1 MLYRSIIMLPSVGPF
16 PPPPENRF
24 FRHCYQALKENQLV
38 LPTIPDISLKIRK
51 AINDPKANNSKIAR
65 VVQMDPVITARL
77 IQIAN
82 SPLYRGRRR
91 IESCPEALTRLGLKA
106 AQHLITSFALKAV
119 FKARTQAIQKHMQ
132 ALWQH
137 SSYVAAICA
146 VLAHKTPG
154 FDPDRA
160 MLAGLVHDIGAVP
173 VLTFADGHME
183 LIGQPQD
190 LSQTIAKLRGPVG
203 AAIMRAWHFPED
215 FEAVV
220 QEAED
225 WFRDQAA
232 EPDYVD
238 LVLVSQL
245 HSFIGTPKIHDC
257 PRIDQIP
264 AYRKLLAGRL
274 DADISLNILEA
285 AKEEIWQIQNLLS
298 A

>member
-1 MLYRSIIMLPSVGPF
+1 MAPSTGPRVA
-16 PPPPENRF
+16 PCENRLLK
-24 FRHCYQALKENQLV
+24 HCTQALAENKLM
-38 LPTIPDISLKIRK
+38 LPTIPDISLKIRR
-51 AINDPKANNSKIAR
+51 AINDPKANNLKIAR

-119 FKARTQAIQKHMQ
+119 FNARSRTIQKRMQ
-132 ALWQH
+132 ELWQH

-173 VLTFADGHME
+173 VLTFADRHPE
-183 LIGQPQD
+183 LIAQAED
-190 LSQTIAKLRGPVG
+190 LTQAIAKLRGPVG
-203 AAIMRAWHFPED
+203 AAILRAWHFPED
-215 FEAVV
+215 FQAVA

-225 WFRDQAA
+225 WFRDPGAQA
-232 EPDYVD
+232 DYVD
-238 LVLVSQL
+238 VVVVSQL
-245 HSFIGTPKIHDC
+245 HSFVGTPAIHQY
-257 PRIDQIP
+257 PRIATIP

-274 DADISLNILEA
+274 DAETSRNVLET
-285 AKEEIWQIQNLLS
+285 AKEEIWQIQNLLL

>member
-1 MLYRSIIMLPSVGPF
+1 MSAAAGSATPDQANRFLQHCVQALR
-16 PPPPENRF
+16 ENR
-24 FRHCYQALKENQLV
+24 LV
-38 LPTIPDISLKIRK
+38 LPTLPEISLKIRR
-51 AINDPKANNSKIAR
+51 AINDPKANNYNIAK
-65 VVQMDPVITARL
+65 VVQIDPVITARL

-91 IESCPEALTRLGLKA
+91 IESCPEALTRLGLKV
-106 AQHLITSFALKAV
+106 AQYLITSLALKTV
-119 FKARTQAIQKHMQ
+119 FQARTRVIQKRMQ
-132 ALWQH
+132 ELWQH

-146 VLAHKTPG
+146 VLAHKTLG

-173 VLTFADGHME
+173 VLTFADRHLD
-183 LIGQPQD
+183 LIAQPQD
-190 LSQTIAKLRGPVG
+190 LTHAIAKLRGPLG

-220 QEAED
+220 LEAEN
-225 WFRDQAA
+225 WFRDPAA

-245 HSFIGTPKIHDC
+245 HSFVGTPAIHHY
-257 PRIDQIP
+257 PRIDEIP

-274 DADISLNILEA
+274 DTALSLNILET
-285 AKEEIWQIQNLLS
+285 AKEEIWQIQNLLGL
-298 A
+298 

>member
-1 MLYRSIIMLPSVGPF
+1 MENISSQN
-16 PPPPENRF
+16 NRF
-24 FRHCYQALKENQLV
+24 LRHCYQALKDNRLV
-38 LPTIPDISLKIRK
+38 LPTLPDISLKIRR

-77 IQIAN
+77 IQISN
-82 SPLYRGRRR
+82 SPLYLGRRR

-106 AQHLITSFALKAV
+106 AQHLITSFALKSI
-119 FKARTQAIQKHMQ
+119 FKAKTRTIHKHMQ
-132 ALWQH
+132 ALWHH

-173 VLTFADGHME
+173 VLTFADEHMD
-183 LIGQPQD
+183 LIGQPED
-190 LSQTIAKLRGPVG
+190 LIHTLAKLRGPVG
-203 AAIMRAWHFPED
+203 AAIMRKWHFPED

-220 QEAED
+220 QQAED
-225 WFRDQAA
+225 WFRDKAA

-245 HSFIGTPKIHDC
+245 HSFIGTPQIHNH

-264 AYRKLLAGRL
+264 AYRKLLAGQL
-274 DADISLNILEA
+274 DADTSLNLLEL
-285 AKEEIWQIQNLLS
+285 AKEEICQIQNLL
-298 A
+298 AA

>member
-1 MLYRSIIMLPSVGPF
+1 MVSSVGPPT
-16 PPPPENRF
+16 PPHENRF
-24 FRHCYQALKENQLV
+24 LRHCYQALKENQLV
-38 LPTIPDISLKIRK
+38 LPTIPEIALKIRR

-119 FKARTQAIQKHMQ
+119 FKAKTRTIQKRMQ
-132 ALWQH
+132 ELWQH

-160 MLAGLVHDIGAVP
+160 MLAGLVHDIGVVP
-173 VLTFADGHME
+173 VLTFADRHPD
-183 LIGQPQD
+183 LIDQPQD
-190 LSQTIAKLRGPVG
+190 LIQAIAKLRDPVG
-203 AAIMRAWHFPED
+203 VAIMRTWHFPED
-215 FEAVV
+215 FEAVI
-220 QEAED
+220 QEAES
-225 WFRDQAA
+225 WFRDRDK
-232 EPDYVD
+232 EPDYAD
-238 LVLVSQL
+238 LVLVAQL

>member
-1 MLYRSIIMLPSVGPF
+1 MENLSSH
-16 PPPPENRF
+16 NRF
-24 FRHCYQALKENQLV
+24 LRHCYQALKENKLV
-38 LPTIPDISLKIRK
+38 LPTIPDISLKIRR
-51 AINDPKANNSKIAR
+51 AINDPKANNSRIAR

-77 IQIAN
+77 IQISN

-119 FKARTQAIQKHMQ
+119 FKAKTRTIQKRMQ
-132 ALWQH
+132 ELWHH

-160 MLAGLVHDIGAVP
+160 ILAGLVHDIGAVP
-173 VLTFADGHME
+173 VLTFADGHMD

-190 LSQTIAKLRGPVG
+190 LTHAIAKLRGPVG
-203 AAIMRAWHFPED
+203 AAIMRKWHFPED

-225 WFRDQAA
+225 WFRDKAA

-245 HSFIGTPKIHDC
+245 HSFIGTPKIHDH

-274 DADISLNILEA
+274 DADTSLNILEM
-285 AKEEIWQIQNLLS
+285 AKEEIWQIQNML
-298 A
+298 AV